1 MATQQTKSIVLQGEV
16 KFLSGDRY
24 AGVWKDTTLT
34 LFADSSVE
42 YEVDGVRTEWLINY
56 IL

>member
-1 MATQQTKSIVLQGEV
+1 MATRTKSIVLQGEV

-42 YEVDGVRTEWLINY
+42 YEVDGVRTK
-56 IL
+56 